1 MDWTRSFQRS
11 IDYIEE
17 NITEPLDIGGIARQM
32 NISPFYYQ
40 KIFSI
45 ICGFSVGEYIRNRRL
60 ALAGSELARSDEK
73 IIEIAL
79 KYGYDTPEGFTRA
92 FVKFHGVTPSAAK
105 KGAPIRSYARLS
117 VTITMK
123 GGSVMDY
130 KVVKK
135 EAFKVIEKK
144 VTCSVSEDSNVELP
158 KFWER
163 CHSDGTVKKLLE
175 LTSDKTDI
183 FGICYAHTQEKN
195 QTFDY
200 SIAAKFDEN
209 AEIPS
214 GFTANV
220 IPARTWI
227 VFECKGAMPDAIQ
240 QLWHRICTE
249 FFPSSSYEP
258 TYEMDIEAYK
268 DGDMS
273 SPDYRSEIWVPVKD
287 KA

>member
-1 MDWTRSFQRS
+1 M
-11 IDYIEE
+11 
-17 NITEPLDIGGIARQM
+17 
-32 NISPFYYQ
+32 
-40 KIFSI
+40 
-45 ICGFSVGEYIRNRRL
+45 
-60 ALAGSELARSDEK
+60 
-73 IIEIAL
+73 
-79 KYGYDTPEGFTRA
+79 
-92 FVKFHGVTPSAAK
+92 
-105 KGAPIRSYARLS
+105 
-117 VTITMK
+117 
-123 GGSVMDY
+123 
-130 KVVKK
+130 
-135 EAFKVIEKK
+135 
-144 VTCSVSEDSNVELP
+144 
-158 KFWER
+158 
-163 CHSDGTVKKLLE
+163 E

-183 FGICYAHTQEKN
+183 FGICYAHTQEKD

-200 SIAAKFDEN
+200 SIAAKIDEN